1 MSAST
6 ATCRLVR
13 AVNSAWLSEKL
24 SAPRIRRLTESSAAR
39 SVPPPA
45 GLALR
50 AERGM

>member
-13 AVNSAWLSEKL
+13 AVNSSWLSEKL
-24 SAPRIRRLTESSAAR
+24 SAALIRRLTESSAAR